1 MELIHSNQIIL
12 FASHF
17 QVFPNIYNMSILFRF
32 HYNYILSV
40 SVVFRTP
47 VPGFPDPEF
56 PDPGLGGSIFYS
68 SGIILLGIYIG

>member
-17 QVFPNIYNMSILFRF
+17 QVFPNIYNISILFRF
-32 HYNYILSV
+32 QYNYILSV

-47 VPGFPDPEF
+47 VPGFPDP
-56 PDPGLGGSIFYS
+56 GLEGSVFYS